1 MVNKGKRVGDAKK
14 KKQVK
19 SISFFH
25 NPNDGIGLADPVQQ
39 FDILDHIEKEE
50 KIREKDVFEGSTDGS
65 KKKLNKK
72 KDTRR
77 DPKMTEMQER
87 GKRRGLD
94 KKKPPVAK
102 QKGQAKPGKYKG

>member
-14 KKQVK
+14 KKEVK

-25 NPNDGIGLADPVQQ
+25 NPNDTSGVPDPVQQ
-39 FDILDHIEKEE
+39 FDILEGIEKEE

-72 KDTRR
+72 QDKRRKDKM
-77 DPKMTEMQER
+77 DPLQER
-87 GKRRGLD
+87 GKKRGLD
-94 KKKPPVAK
+94 KKPPPKMNAK
-102 QKGQAKPGKYKG
+102 NKK

>member
-14 KKQVK
+14 KKNVK

-25 NPNDGIGLADPVQQ
+25 NPNETTGVPDPVQQ

-50 KIREKDVFEGSTDGS
+50 KVREKDVFEGSTDGS
-65 KKKLNKK
+65 KKKINRK

-77 DPKMTEMQER
+77 NPKMTELSVR
-87 GKRRGLD
+87 GQKRGLD
-94 KKKPPVAK
+94 KKKPPK
-102 QKGQAKPGKYKG
+102 QGQYTKNKKG